1 MIGREYAGYRIE
13 AQIGQGGIG
22 VVYRA
27 LDLEL
32 KKPVALKVLREDV
45 VGPSQ
50 RPRFEREARALA
62 TLVHPNIV
70 AILDCGVA
78 DSIPF
83 LAMELLEGETL
94 AQAIAAGRFTPE
106 RARRVMHDMLSA
118 LAYVHGRGLV
128 HRDLKPGNVFLER
141 LPDGTERAKLLDF
154 GLAKFMDPDADGGV
168 NTLTRTGEVFGT
180 PAYMPPEQWSGDKV
194 DATADVYSLG
204 VVCFELLTGR
214 RPFMSEGQELLRAQL
229 IENPPLIHEAS
240 EDRVARPELERAI
253 QRALAKRA
261 RDRQHSAVELE
272 KQLKSIPEPWVYE
285 GRAATQ
291 ERRKAA
297 RAARDAAAQQHDS
310 EAPTNLWTK
319 QTAQKSASFLGE
331 LFHKLALLG
340 AWTLSILSLIV
351 IGIAA
356 TVIYLASD
364 SANPESLKA
373 LERALPKV
381 QDAVSRSASAAKDAV
396 GLANAPQEQGLQPLA
411 DAAVADAPVEPP
423 ATTVRGPR
431 VPAKNPWKQPIPKE
445 LRPMRWKIE
454 VGQEGDREM
463 VKELRRYS
471 RKNNKDP
478 RGPLLLARLY
488 VNRDF
493 WNDAVTNYKFAYERD
508 PSSRGDPRMLK
519 DLVAAVARK
528 ETSWRASELIPVIYG
543 KDALPEIKRLLGRTK
558 DNEERLRLEQLA
570 HTLAP

>member
-1 MIGREYAGYRIE
+1 MIGRELAGYRIE

-32 KKPVALKVLREDV
+32 NKQVALKLLREDV

-70 AILDCGVA
+70 AILECGVS

-83 LAMELLEGETL
+83 LAMELLQGQTL
-94 AQAIAAGRFTPE
+94 AQAVSEGRFTVE
-106 RARRVMHDMLSA
+106 RARKVTIDLLSA

-141 LPDGTERAKLLDF
+141 MPDGTERAKLLDF

-194 DATADVYSLG
+194 DATADVYSAA
-204 VVCFELLTGR
+204 VVCFELFAGR

-229 IENPPLIHEAS
+229 IETPPLLHEVC
-240 EDRVARPELERAI
+240 EDRVSRPELERAL
-253 QRALAKRA
+253 QKAFGKRA
-261 RDRQHSAVELE
+261 RDRQPNAIELE
-272 KQLKSIPEPWVYE
+272 KQLKAIPEPWVYE
-285 GRAATQ
+285 GRAATK

-297 RAARDAAAQQHDS
+297 RASRNQQHDS
-310 EAPTNLWTK
+310 EAPTNLWSK
-319 QTAQKSASFLGE
+319 QTAATSASFLGE
-331 LFHKLALLG
+331 VFHKLAMLG

-356 TVIYLASD
+356 TVIYLAQDSD
-364 SANPESLKA
+364 NPEALAA

-381 QDAVSRSASAAKDAV
+381 QEAVSRGTSAAKDAV
-396 GLANAPQEQGLQPLA
+396 GLSSAPEPQQELGLVP
-411 DAAVADAPVEPP
+411 DASVEDAPE
-423 ATTVRGPR
+423 AMTAVRAPR
-431 VPAKNPWKQPIPKE
+431 VPAKNPWKQPVPKE

-454 VGQEGDREM
+454 IGQEGDREM
-463 VKELRRYS
+463 VKELRRYA

-488 VNRDF
+488 ANRDF
-493 WNDAVTNYKFAYERD
+493 WNDAVSNYKVAYERD

-543 KDALPEIKRLLGRTK
+543 TDALPEIKRVLGRTH